1 MYNNMEIETLDL
13 IKFLNSYHE
22 RKKLISRTII
32 DQHILTIG
40 NNLITIK
47 KMRILDYVR
56 FINEFID
63 MLKPFREIT
72 KLNNPP
78 DWDYKIPEYVKKDE
92 LKRAYLKLIMCYKY
106 YLLNIN
112 NLPNNIKDIYGKNI
126 I

>member
-1 MYNNMEIETLDL
+1 MDPLNL

-22 RKKLISRTII
+22 RKKLISSTII
-32 DQHILTIG
+32 EQHILTID

-47 KMRILDYVR
+47 EMRILDYVR
-56 FINEFID
+56 FINEFVD

-72 KLNNPP
+72 KLPNPP

-112 NLPNNIKDIYGKNI
+112 NIPNNIKDIYGKNI